1 MSFLPHTSES
11 MYYLYL
17 RDKRYTKENDLMS
30 LHNNYACKGFTL
42 WNIHIK
48 TIHKGSFYL
57 PFMNKETNIQS
68 CKRTNKCIKN
78 TSCVWI
84 WDLNTNKTIWRN
96 KTSSSVVYI
105 NIDNVPSSPIFHL
118 ISWHNYE
125 YCSIHKCTFIIVQCL
140 YGNRNTFSML
150 PRLLASIPY
159 QK

>member
-1 MSFLPHTSES
+1 MDGILPYSF
-11 MYYLYL
+11 YLNGNRWHL
-17 RDKRYTKENDLMS
+17 FLLLFPNEKALKRKWFDELAQQ
-30 LHNNYACKGFTL
+30 LCLQRFHEGFTL

-57 PFMNKETNIQS
+57 PFMNKETHIQS

-125 YCSIHKCTFIIVQCL
+125 YCSIHKYTFIIIHICYGYRKICL
-140 YGNRNTFSML
+140 Y
-150 PRLLASIPY
+150 I
-159 QK
+159 